1 MAYHLH
7 FVPYRRS
14 TEVVVSLSRGDGL
27 GPPIDQRTWPN
38 WVQLMKV
45 LSNVLAEPERLKARA
60 KLAAGRAHLLA
71 NVRLTD
77 RDLDALGF

>member
-14 TEVVVSLSRGDGL
+14 TEVVLSLSRGDGL
-27 GPPIDQRTWPN
+27 GAPVDQRVWPN
-38 WVQLMKV
+38 WVELIRA
-45 LSNVLAEPERLKARA
+45 LSTVLAEPERMKAKA